1 MMKLFGRL
9 KNAARSH
16 RYLLAAGAA
25 AVAVLGSR
33 RTPWPQRKAQNLTA
47 FMTS

>member
-16 RYLLAAGAA
+16 RYLLAAGTA
-25 AVAVLGSR
+25 AVIVLSAGL
-33 RTPWPQRKAQNLTA
+33 PQDALAAT
-47 FMTS
+47 